1 MDLPDGE
8 KYRDVSDKDVIE
20 MYIAESTGYKPVQ
33 NTRSLSQNN
42 VSVESADR
50 NGGSGTQPAQMTKGN
65 EEKAVSLEL
74 SEEGRELSGK
84 RTEREEAEKLRAA
97 REAFRE
103 KKKKEQSPL
112 NRMLSKSYS
121 AGQKK
126 KKSNNNAL
134 SKALTI
140 ARRIMR
146 GDKVPPK
153 DESFLFRYNSDL
165 YLKAKM
171 MAIQNKEAEKHKSL
185 LEDEEEGGEGM
196 SGGSSPT
203 PSGEVSSGGESSSGG
218 EEGSD
223 GGSEGE

>member
-1 MDLPDGE
+1 MRNLICAEGMHRNE
-8 KYRDVSDKDVIE
+8 DK
-20 MYIAESTGYKPVQ
+20 MYIAKSSDYKHLQ
-33 NTRSLSQNN
+33 NTHSSSQRNG
-42 VSVESADR
+42 SVKSADR
-50 NGGSGTQPAQMTKGN
+50 NGGSGTQPVQMTKGK

-84 RTEREEAEKLRAA
+84 RAERKEAEKLRAA
-97 REAFRE
+97 WEDFWE

-112 NRMLSKSYS
+112 NRMLSKSQS
-121 AGQKK
+121 AAKK
-126 KKSNNNAL
+126 KKKTNNNAL
-134 SKALTI
+134 SKALMI

-171 MAIQNKEAEKHKSL
+171 MAVQNKEAEKHKSL
-185 LEDEEEGGEGM
+185 LEDEEGGGGA
-196 SGGSSPT
+196 SVSGSSSPA
-203 PSGEVSSGGESSSGG
+203 PSGEVSVSGGESSSGG

-223 GGSEGE
+223 GGTEGE

>member
-1 MDLPDGE
+1 MDLPADE

-20 MYIAESTGYKPVQ
+20 MYIAKSAGYKPVQ

-42 VSVESADR
+42 VSVKSADR

-65 EEKAVSLEL
+65 EGKAVSLEL
-74 SEEGRELSGK
+74 SEEGKALSGK
-84 RTEREEAEKLRAA
+84 RAEQEEAEKLRAA

-112 NRMLSKSYS
+112 NRMLSKSQS

-126 KKSNNNAL
+126 KKSSNNAL

-185 LEDEEEGGEGM
+185 LEDEEEEGGGM
-196 SGGSSPT
+196 SGSSSPA

-223 GGSEGE
+223 EGSEGE